1 MQAFR
6 KVGGVE
12 METAKNIPKNQEK
25 LNITEEDKVVFIEQD
40 GNIIIANSGMLAL
53 EKIQNEFVGEAERL
67 GLKNEEDVVNLVKE
81 VREDKS

>member
-1 MQAFR
+1 
-6 KVGGVE
+6 